1 MDLRQIRYFLTVAE
15 EGQITSAAKKLH
27 MEQPPLSRQMRLI
40 EEELGVALFD
50 RSGRRLRLTPAGER
64 LRERSAGLLRQLEET
79 VTEVRELDGGM
90 RGVLSVGAVVS
101 CTSLLPGPLRRFR
114 ERYPDVSFKLSEG
127 DHHLL
132 GERLDRRE
140 IEIAVARLPFEAP
153 GGEDRYEIRPLP
165 SDPIVALL
173 PTGAWKTSGGAAPA
187 YDGLMPDGL
196 IPDGMAQGGV
206 MQGGVMQGGVM
217 QGGVMQGGVMQGGA
231 MQGGF
236 VQGGL
241 AQGGLAHD
249 GLAYGADAEPLSLA
263 ELAAYPLVSLKTD
276 RTVVMHETIMRAFA
290 DAGLRPR
297 VLCECA
303 SVAIALTLVA
313 HGFGAALLPKSVMS
327 TFPLAGIERRAI
339 RDADLLS
346 EVGLVWLKDR
356 YLSRAARRFIALFG
370 APDGQSGDGG
380 LS

>member
-1 MDLRQIRYFLTVAE
+1 MDVRQLRYFLTVAE

-50 RSGRRLRLTPAGER
+50 RSGKRLRLTPAGER

-79 VTEVRELDGGM
+79 VAEVRELDEGVG
-90 RGVLSVGAVVS
+90 GVLSVGAVVS
-101 CTSLLPGPLRRFR
+101 CTSLLPGPLGRFR
-114 ERYPDVSFKLSEG
+114 ERYPNVGFKLSEG
-127 DHHLL
+127 DHHFLAE
-132 GERLDRRE
+132 GLDRRE
-140 IEIAVARLPFEAP
+140 IELAVARLPFEAP
-153 GGEDRYEIRPLP
+153 GGAARYEIRPLP

-173 PTGAWKTSGGAAPA
+173 PAGARFAAEDGARAREGSGRSLPGDGTQACVGSGRSLPGDGRSGDGLREDEGSGDGLPGDEGSGGSASE
-187 YDGLMPDGL
+187 
-196 IPDGMAQGGV
+196 
-206 MQGGVMQGGVM
+206 
-217 QGGVMQGGVMQGGA
+217 
-231 MQGGF
+231 
-236 VQGGL
+236 
-241 AQGGLAHD
+241 
-249 GLAYGADAEPLSLA
+249 EPLSLA

-290 DAGLRPR
+290 AAELRPR

-303 SVAIALTLVA
+303 SVAIALTLVS
-313 HGFGAALLPKSVMS
+313 HGLGAALLPKSVMS
-327 TFPLAGIERRAI
+327 TFPLAGIECRPI

-356 YLSRAARRFIALFG
+356 YLTRAARRFIALFG
-370 APDGQSGDGG
+370 ASDGQSGDGG

>member
-79 VTEVRELDGGM
+79 VTEVRELDEGV

-173 PTGAWKTSGGAAPA
+173 PTGAWKTSGGAARTQ
-187 YDGLMPDGL
+187 D
-196 IPDGMAQGGV
+196 V
-206 MQGGVMQGGVM
+206 
-217 QGGVMQGGVMQGGA
+217 
-231 MQGGF
+231 
-236 VQGGL
+236 L
-241 AQGGLAHD
+241 AIRT
-249 GLAYGADAEPLSLA
+249 DAEPLSLA

-370 APDGQSGDGG
+370 APDGQSGGGG

>member
-1 MDLRQIRYFLTVAE
+1 MDVRQLRYFLTVAE

-50 RSGRRLRLTPAGER
+50 RSGKRLRLTPAGER
-64 LRERSAGLLRQLEET
+64 LRERSAALLRQLEET
-79 VTEVRELDGGM
+79 MAEVRELDEGVG
-90 RGVLSVGAVVS
+90 GVLSVGAVVS
-101 CTSLLPGPLRRFR
+101 CTSLLPGPLGRFR
-114 ERYPDVSFKLSEG
+114 RLYPNVGFKLSEG
-127 DHHLL
+127 DHHFLAE
-132 GERLDRRE
+132 GLDRRE
-140 IEIAVARLPFEAP
+140 IELAVARLPFEAP
-153 GGEDRYEIRPLP
+153 GGAARFEIRPLP

-173 PTGAWKTSGGAAPA
+173 PAGARFRAEDGARGRVGPGPSLPGDEGSGG
-187 YDGLMPDGL
+187 
-196 IPDGMAQGGV
+196 
-206 MQGGVMQGGVM
+206 
-217 QGGVMQGGVMQGGA
+217 GA
-231 MQGGF
+231 G
-236 VQGGL
+236 
-241 AQGGLAHD
+241 
-249 GLAYGADAEPLSLA
+249 AEPLSLA

-290 DAGLRPR
+290 AAELQPR

-327 TFPLAGIERRAI
+327 TFPRAGIECRPI

-356 YLSRAARRFIALFG
+356 YLTRAARRLIVLFG
-370 APDGQSGDGG
+370 TSDGQSGDGG

>member
-1 MDLRQIRYFLTVAE
+1 MDVRQLRYFLTVAE

-50 RSGRRLRLTPAGER
+50 RSGKRLRLTPAGER
-64 LRERSAGLLRQLEET
+64 LRDRAAGLLRQLEET
-79 VTEVRELDGGM
+79 VAEVRELDEGVS
-90 RGVLSVGAVVS
+90 GVLSVGAVVS
-101 CTSLLPGPLRRFR
+101 CTSLLPGPLGRFR
-114 ERYPDVSFKLSEG
+114 ERYPNVSFKLSEG

-153 GGEDRYEIRPLP
+153 GGAARYEIRPLP

-173 PTGAWKTSGGAAPA
+173 PAGAGKAAGGAVQAQAGGSVHDGPA
-187 YDGLMPDGL
+187 HSGPVHDG
-196 IPDGMAQGGV
+196 Q
-206 MQGGVMQGGVM
+206 
-217 QGGVMQGGVMQGGA
+217 
-231 MQGGF
+231 
-236 VQGGL
+236 
-241 AQGGLAHD
+241 AHD
-249 GLAYGADAEPLSLA
+249 EPLHDGPVHSGSVHDGPAHSGPVYDEPAVSAGTEPLSLA
-263 ELAAYPLVSLKTD
+263 ELSAYPLVSLKTD

-290 DAGLRPR
+290 DAELRPR

-327 TFPLAGIERRAI
+327 TFPLAGIECRAI

-356 YLSRAARRFIALFG
+356 YLSRAARRFVALFD
-370 APDGQSGDGG
+370 ASDGQSGGGG

>member
-1 MDLRQIRYFLTVAE
+1 MDVRQLRYFLTVAE

-79 VTEVRELDGGM
+79 VAEVRELDEGV

-101 CTSLLPGPLRRFR
+101 CTSLLPGPLGRFR

-132 GERLDRRE
+132 GERLERRE

-173 PTGAWKTSGGAAPA
+173 PTGAWKAADGAAQ
-187 YDGLMPDGL
+187 
-196 IPDGMAQGGV
+196 AQGGPG
-206 MQGGVMQGGVM
+206 QGGP
-217 QGGVMQGGVMQGGA
+217 
-231 MQGGF
+231 
-236 VQGGL
+236 
-241 AQGGLAHD
+241 AQGGPAQ
-249 GLAYGADAEPLSLA
+249 GGPAISAGTEPLSLA
-263 ELAAYPLVSLKTD
+263 ELAAFPLVSLKTD

-290 DAGLRPR
+290 AAELSPR

-327 TFPLAGIERRAI
+327 TFPLAGIECRAI

-356 YLSRAARRFIALFG
+356 YLSRAAQRFIALFG
-370 APDGQSGDGG
+370 TPDGQSGDGG

>member
-1 MDLRQIRYFLTVAE
+1 MDVRQLRYFLTVAE

-50 RSGRRLRLTPAGER
+50 RSGKRLRLTPAGER
-64 LRERSAGLLRQLEET
+64 LRERSAELLRQLEET
-79 VTEVRELDGGM
+79 VTEVRELDEGVS
-90 RGVLSVGAVVS
+90 GVLSVGAVVS
-101 CTSLLPGPLRRFR
+101 CTSLLPGPLGRFR
-114 ERYPDVSFKLSEG
+114 ERYPNVGFKLSEG

-153 GGEDRYEIRPLP
+153 GGAARYEIRPLP

-173 PTGAWKTSGGAAPA
+173 PTGAGKAADGAAQ
-187 YDGLMPDGL
+187 
-196 IPDGMAQGGV
+196 AQGGTGRDGSGH
-206 MQGGVMQGGVM
+206 GGPGHGGT
-217 QGGVMQGGVMQGGA
+217 G
-231 MQGGF
+231 
-236 VQGGL
+236 
-241 AQGGLAHD
+241 HD
-249 GLAYGADAEPLSLA
+249 GPGHGGTAHGGTAISAGTEPLSLA

-290 DAGLRPR
+290 DAELRPR

-327 TFPLAGIERRAI
+327 TFPLAGIECRAI

-356 YLSRAARRFIALFG
+356 YLSRAARRFISLFD
-370 APDGQSGDGG
+370 ASDGQSGDGG

>member
-1 MDLRQIRYFLTVAE
+1 MDVRQLRYFLTVAE

-50 RSGRRLRLTPAGER
+50 RSGKRLRLTPAGDR

-79 VTEVRELDGGM
+79 VTEVRELDEGVS
-90 RGVLSVGAVVS
+90 GVLSVGAVVS
-101 CTSLLPGPLRRFR
+101 CTSLLPGPLGRFR
-114 ERYPDVSFKLSEG
+114 ERYPNVSFKLSEG

-132 GERLDRRE
+132 AERLDRRE

-153 GGEDRYEIRPLP
+153 GGAARYEIRSLP

-173 PTGAWKTSGGAAPA
+173 PAGAWVAADGAAR
-187 YDGLMPDGL
+187 G
-196 IPDGMAQGGV
+196 QGGLR
-206 MQGGVMQGGVM
+206 
-217 QGGVMQGGVMQGGA
+217 QGGA
-231 MQGGF
+231 GQDGPEQIGSGNGGLGQGGSR
-236 VQGGL
+236 QGGSEKGGPG
-241 AQGGLAHD
+241 QGGSGQGGSGQD
-249 GLAYGADAEPLSLA
+249 GSWHELPGYSGTTPGSGSEPLSLA

-290 DAGLRPR
+290 TAGLRPR

-313 HGFGAALLPKSVMS
+313 HGFGAALLPQSVMA
-327 TFPLAGIERRAI
+327 TFPLNGIECRAI

-356 YLSRAARRFIALFG
+356 YLTRAARSFIELFD
-370 APDGQSGDGG
+370 APDGQSGGSG

>member
-1 MDLRQIRYFLTVAE
+1 MDVRQLRYFLTVAE

-50 RSGRRLRLTPAGER
+50 RSCKRLRLTPAGER
-64 LRERSAGLLRQLEET
+64 LRERSAALLRQLEET
-79 VTEVRELDGGM
+79 VAEVRELDEGVG
-90 RGVLSVGAVVS
+90 GVLSVGAVVS

-114 ERYPDVSFKLSEG
+114 ERYPNVGFKLSEG
-127 DHHLL
+127 DHHFLAE
-132 GERLDRRE
+132 GLDRRE
-140 IEIAVARLPFEAP
+140 IELAVARLPFEAP
-153 GGEDRYEIRPLP
+153 GSAARFEIRALP

-173 PTGAWKTSGGAAPA
+173 PAGSRFAAEDGTQERVGPGRSLPEDGGA
-187 YDGLMPDGL
+187 GR
-196 IPDGMAQGGV
+196 
-206 MQGGVMQGGVM
+206 
-217 QGGVMQGGVMQGGA
+217 GA
-231 MQGGF
+231 G
-236 VQGGL
+236 
-241 AQGGLAHD
+241 
-249 GLAYGADAEPLSLA
+249 AEPLSLA

-290 DAGLRPR
+290 AAELRPR

-303 SVAIALTLVA
+303 SVAIALTLVS

-327 TFPLAGIERRAI
+327 TFPLAGIEYRPI
-339 RDADLLS
+339 RDANLLS

-356 YLSRAARRFIALFG
+356 YLTRAARRLIAMFG
-370 APDGQSGDGG
+370 ASDGQSGDGG